1 MSDGNLPVP
10 PATILCVD
18 DEANILAAL
27 RRLFRPAGYKVL
39 LGNSGA
45 EGLQLLEA
53 ENGEVDVVISDM
65 RMPEMDGARFLAQVR
80 ARWPKAARILL
91 TGYADIESTVA
102 AINQGEIY
110 RYIAKPW
117 NDSEVML
124 TVKDVL
130 ERKALEREKARLEE
144 LTRRQNEELK
154 SLNASLEEKVQART
168 QELALAN
175 EKLKTSFMTS
185 IRVFANLIEL
195 REGRMAGHSRRVA
208 DLSRK
213 TAKQMNLSPRDSQ
226 DVFLAGLLHDIGK
239 LAAVSAF
246 ELAIERIGSPVLD
259 METWWSVIERHHV
272 EMGVALAGHWHLP
285 KSLMSVI
292 ANHHTRSNEG
302 AQSSVMGLIQA
313 VDMVVELAEYHPSLS
328 LDLLLDTPL
337 TAPERLAVMDLLP
350 GLASQ
355 VAALENPGGNV
366 KPSLVSVPDVAIS
379 APFRRVNVEAK
390 VVSPKV
396 DPLTFTHIGP
406 LGIIAV
412 APQPL
417 VAGQLHLLHI
427 QPAEG
432 EPLDLWATPYAIT
445 DAAVPN
451 VHLLK
456 PFVVDGATHAR
467 YLTWVKH
474 GP

>member
-130 ERKALEREKARLEE
+130 ERKALEREKTRLEE

-213 TAKQMNLSPRDSQ
+213 TAKQMNLPPRDSQ

-239 LAAVSAF
+239 IGLPDHLLAKN
-246 ELAIERIGSPVLD
+246 ELQMTPEERGLWRKHPLKGEQALMALEDLRGAARLIRSHH
-259 METWWSVIERHHV
+259 ERV
-272 EMGVALAGHWHLP
+272 DGQGYPAGEM
-285 KSLMSVI
+285 
-292 ANHHTRSNEG
+292 EG
-302 AQSSVMGLIQA
+302 AIPLGARILAVANDYDGLIQGTLNGKKLN
-313 VDMVVELAEYHPSLS
+313 E
-328 LDLLLDTPL
+328 
-337 TAPERLAVMDLLP
+337 
-350 GLASQ
+350 Q
-355 VAALENPGGNV
+355 AALEFIDKSRGRRYDPAVVDAFLVVCGGIKEPPPVGLPLLPAELEPGMV
-366 KPSLVSVPDVAIS
+366 LARDFLSRD
-379 APFRRVNVEAK
+379 
-390 VVSPKV
+390 
-396 DPLTFTHIGP
+396 
-406 LGIIAV
+406 GILLLAADYVLDENLIR
-412 APQPL
+412 QIREYEKSEF
-417 VAGQLHLLHI
+417 GGRITLHI
-427 QPAEG
+427 HP
-432 EPLDLWATPYAIT
+432 PKI
-445 DAAVPN
+445 
-451 VHLLK
+451 
-456 PFVVDGATHAR
+456 VDHE
-467 YLTWVKH
+467 
-474 GP
+474 